1 MVTLGQLTTIQSR
14 METWCSLTSVL
25 STAATALMLP
35 VVGLSMGN
43 SLTPRRWGLYDAFRE
58 SWCQLADCVQC
69 SAKGKP
75 CSLGS
80 LCSWGCL
87 EWYAPSC
94 KQVTSHYDMD
104 LRLILP
110 SFDHEDIVLTFNL
123 PTRIVLED
131 LTAAGILQGNVDE
144 MMAVNLGATF
154 QPHGLGHFMG
164 CDVHDVSRLR

>member
-1 MVTLGQLTTIQSR
+1 MHL
-14 METWCSLTSVL
+14 
-25 STAATALMLP
+25 
-35 VVGLSMGN
+35 
-43 SLTPRRWGLYDAFRE
+43 
-58 SWCQLADCVQC
+58 LANRF
-69 SAKGKP
+69 
-75 CSLGS
+75 
-80 LCSWGCL
+80 
-87 EWYAPSC
+87 
-94 KQVTSHYDMD
+94 SHYDMD